1 MVRLEASDVAQFSRE
16 GWLLVP
22 DLITAGDVRIL
33 RSEIASLEER
43 HHEAPPPGL
52 FFSPGRPRELWK
64 ADGLEHNIAMLGGP
78 LSNLLQYRPLV
89 ECAQQLIGSEQIK
102 LTGAL
107 YLDGGRSNGGHECAS
122 ASPDCGPLGGW
133 R

>member
-1 MVRLEASDVAQFSRE
+1 MVVRLEASDVAQFSRE

-22 DLITAGDVRIL
+22 DLITAADVRVL

-43 HHEAPPPGL
+43 HHAAPPPGL

-122 ASPDCGPLGGW
+122 ASLLCEFRGW
-133 R
+133 P